1 MNKIDKT
8 ELYEHVSGFLKT
20 KGVELKE
27 GSYSRRIEQGCGL
40 LADAVNLS
48 QQALQRTKAEMD
60 KRLDRMRQVIH
71 EKTAPKPPAKQPAAE
86 PPPGPAN
93 AAPARNRSRKAPTA
107 KGAGPRRKTQR

>member
-8 ELYEHVSGFLKT
+8 ELFEHVGSFLKT

-27 GSYSRRIEQGCGL
+27 GSYARRIEQGCGL

-48 QQALQRTKAEMD
+48 QRALECTKAEMD

-71 EKTAPKPPAKQPAAE
+71 EKTAPKTPASSPQPEPAAGPAKSAS
-86 PPPGPAN
+86 
-93 AAPARNRSRKAPTA
+93 ARGSSRKAPKG
-107 KGAGPRRKTQR
+107 KGAATRRKSAN